1 MAKKK
6 KEKEQANTAVSHSAM
21 RTCWYTVPVR
31 VVDCRCRTCNQ
42 EVVALG
48 NLSVEITGTPV
59 AEFEQLSKLG
69 SLLLDYKLCRVDN
82 LKKRDAVRW
91 ATLPFPPADRQIEHQ
106 TPESSCKADAPVP
119 RLRFRWVE
127 YGVIE
132 EVQDEKTYS

>member
-1 MAKKK
+1 MV
-6 KEKEQANTAVSHSAM
+6 ESALNSVD
-21 RTCWYTVPVR
+21 TSPPSDVCSCWYTVPIRIVSEK
-31 VVDCRCRTCNQ
+31 CETCGQ
-42 EVVALG
+42 DVVAYG
-48 NLSVEITGTPV
+48 ELSVEIAGTPV

-91 ATLPFPPADRQIEHQ
+91 TTLPFPPADRQMEHQ
-106 TPESSCKADAPVP
+106 TPESSCKADAPAP

-132 EVQDEKTYS
+132 EVQNEKTYS